1 MLSEITSK
9 LDIGGVEIASIAQSG
24 PAADSPGLFWLPG
37 YKSDMASTKA
47 SALAEFA
54 RSRFAMVRFDYSGH
68 GASGGRFEDGTI
80 GRWLDEAEAVFRS
93 VALPLSSGRY
103 IVIGSS
109 MGGYL
114 ALLMLRRLIERAPD
128 VAARIGA
135 LALIA
140 PAWDMTERLMWDAFT
155 ADQRAG
161 LIRDGYWL
169 RPSAYGEPYRITH
182 TLIEEGRGH
191 LLGGRPFDPGRP
203 VHILQ
208 GLDDPDVPAAHTR
221 GLLDIL
227 TGGWVTLEEVPGGDH
242 RLSRPQDI
250 SRLCEVVSVLAVNH
264 GTT

>member
-1 MLSEITSK
+1 MVSETTSK

-47 SALAEFA
+47 SALSEFA

-68 GASGGRFEDGTI
+68 GASGGRFEAGTI

-93 VALPLSSGRY
+93 VALPLTSGRY

-114 ALLMLRRLIERAPD
+114 ALLMLRRLIGRAPHEA
-128 VAARIGA
+128 VRIGA

-155 ADQRAG
+155 PEQRAG
-161 LIRDGYWL
+161 LLRDGYWL
-169 RPSAYGEPYRITH
+169 RPSAYGEPYQITRA
-182 TLIEEGRGH
+182 LIEEGRAH
-191 LLGGRPFDPGRP
+191 LLDGKPFDPGRP

-208 GLDDPDVPAAHTR
+208 GLDDVDVPAAHTR
-221 GLLDIL
+221 GLLNIL
-227 TGGWVTLEEVPGGDH
+227 TGDWVRLEEVSGGNH
-242 RLSRPQDI
+242 RLSRPEDVG
-250 SRLCEVVSVLAVNH
+250 RLCEVVSGLAYNL
-264 GTT
+264 GGR